1 MSDPDRTKL
10 PIRRPPFGGVRN
22 RALDRSKPG
31 WNLIGHPEPP
41 KGPPDVLLV
50 LINDTSRV
58 HLLRTHLQMDPD
70 AAHARSGVPAAAAG
84 YLGSDVFDLP
94 VTGFSQ
100 RYAGQNEKDYPAV
113 RHGGPIRAARSPR
126 RRLKLG
132 LAC

>member
-10 PIRRPPFGGVRN
+10 PIRQPPFGGVCN
-22 RALDRSKPG
+22 R
-31 WNLIGHPEPP
+31 
-41 KGPPDVLLV
+41 
-50 LINDTSRV
+50 
-58 HLLRTHLQMDPD
+58 
-70 AAHARSGVPAAAAG
+70 AAAAG